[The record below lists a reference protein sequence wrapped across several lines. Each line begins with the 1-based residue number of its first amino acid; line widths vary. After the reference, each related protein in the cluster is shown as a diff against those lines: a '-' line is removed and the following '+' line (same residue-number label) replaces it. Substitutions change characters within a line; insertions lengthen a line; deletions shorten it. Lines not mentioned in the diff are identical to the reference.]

1 MKLHGGVGNVE
12 LVFYSGGKDVP
23 VGTNGLLVGC
33 RHGKHYL
40 AVARNGVV
48 HLARVERGETQ
59 ICLLLLLVEEA
70 VENFDG
76 VGALLVDVIS

>member
-1 MKLHGGVGNVE
+1 M
-12 LVFYSGGKDVP
+12 
-23 VGTNGLLVGC
+23 
-33 RHGKHYL
+33 
-40 AVARNGVV
+40 

-76 VGALLVDVIS
+76 VGALLVDVISRMAAVKALDRYLHEEHALGSYLTVEMETGCCGLATGT